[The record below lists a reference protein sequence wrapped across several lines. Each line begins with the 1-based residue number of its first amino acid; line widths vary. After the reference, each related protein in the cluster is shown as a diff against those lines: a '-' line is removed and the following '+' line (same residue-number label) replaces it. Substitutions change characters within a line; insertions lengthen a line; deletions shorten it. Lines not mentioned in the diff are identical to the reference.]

1 MPQGM
6 NQPVNQPQQI
16 QQGQQQAQ
24 GLSQTSRPVT
34 SREEAMG
41 VAADFSGSLMVFP
54 DIAHNRVYIKRWNYQ
69 AGAADFVEFAPVIQ
83 AQAQQEPVE
92 IQPVFAPLDALQEL
106 QGTVDDLRQEIDKL
120 KRAQPKGAVR
130 KEKGESN
137 E

>member
-1 MPQGM
+1 MPQGI
-6 NQPVNQPQQI
+6 NQPMNQPQQI
-16 QQGQQQAQ
+16 QPGQQQTQ

-54 DIAHNRVYIKRWNYQ
+54 DIAHNKVYIKRWNFQ
-69 AGAADFVEFAPVIQ
+69 TGAADFVEFAPVIQ
-83 AQAQQEPVE
+83 APAQQEPLE
-92 IQPVFAPLDALQEL
+92 IQPVFASLDALQDL
-106 QGTVDDLRQEIDKL
+106 QGTVEDLRQEIDKL